1 MNDAAPAR
9 RTVGVVFWASL
20 GLSALFVVW
29 GVAAPGHQ
37 MASMN
42 TALNW
47 VTSGFGWAYLILP
60 LLLLGLLTGLACSRY
75 GHIRLGA
82 DDDRPEFATHTWIA
96 MILCAVMGIGLV
108 SYGVA
113 EPILHFAAPPHG
125 LAEPE
130 SSQAAVLALQYSF
143 YDWGLHAWAIFAVFG
158 LALGYSMYRKQR
170 PGLVSALFRPL
181 LGRHA
186 DGPVGKAIDVFT
198 VFATLFGTTTSL
210 GLGALQ
216 IDNGLNRVLGTPTGT
231 TTQVVI
237 VAVVTALFSLS
248 AASGVK
254 RGIRYTSEINL
265 SVASV
270 LFLFVLFLG
279 PTAFLI
285 SLFLESLGQYGSE
298 FLLMSLRGPAF
309 GDTEWMQLW
318 TYFMMAWWVSWGAF
332 VGVFLARISRGR
344 TIRQFVL
351 VVLGMPSLAFFAW
364 FSVFGGS
371 AIELDLNH
379 GTDIA
384 GSTADE
390 LNSAFFATLA
400 EFPLPMVTATL
411 VVILAVLFFVS
422 GADANTYVLG
432 MLTTRGSI
440 QPRTSI
446 LLLWGAMTGALAII
460 LLFSGG
466 LDALQQTVIV
476 ASAPFLVVIVG
487 VVVAFLRDLR
497 TESPGTQ
504 SPRAHTSEARSSQTR
519 DPDVGTDGSAGTAG
533 LGGGEPAATPDPR
546 SE

>member
-1 MNDAAPAR
+1 MNDATATR

-20 GLSALFVVW
+20 SVSALFVVW
-29 GVAAPGHQ
+29 GVAAPEHQ

-42 TALNW
+42 AALNW
-47 VTSGFGWAYLILP
+47 ITTRFGWAYLLLP
-60 LLLLGLLTGLACSRY
+60 LLLLALLLGLAFGRY
-75 GHIRLGA
+75 GRVRLGS
-82 DDDRPEFATHTWIA
+82 DQDRPEFATHTWIA

-113 EPILHFAAPPHG
+113 EPISHFATPPHG
-125 LAEPE
+125 LAEAGTP
-130 SSQAAVLALQYSF
+130 QAAVLVLQYSF
-143 YDWGLHAWAIFAVFG
+143 YDWGLHAWAIFAIFG
-158 LALGYSMYRKQR
+158 LALGYSIHRKKR
-170 PGLVSALFRPL
+170 PGLVSALFWPL

-186 DGPVGKAIDVFT
+186 DGPVGKAIDIFT

-216 IDNGLNRVLGTPTGT
+216 IDNGLNRLLSTPSGA

-237 VAVVTALFSLS
+237 VVVITVLFSLS

-265 SVASV
+265 SVASL
-270 LFLFVLFLG
+270 LFVFVLFLG
-279 PTAFLI
+279 PTAFLV
-285 SLFLESLGQYGSE
+285 SLFLESIGQYGNE

-309 GDTEWMQLW
+309 GDIAWLRDW

-351 VVLGMPSLAFFAW
+351 VVLGLPSLAFFTW

-371 AIELDLNH
+371 AIELDMNH

-384 GSTADE
+384 GATATE
-390 LNSAFFATLA
+390 INSAFFVTLA

-411 VVILAVLFFVS
+411 VVILAVLFFIS

-432 MLTTRGSI
+432 MLTTHGSI
-440 QPRTSI
+440 RPRTSI

-460 LLFSGG
+460 LLLSGG
-466 LDALQQTVIV
+466 LEALQQTAVV
-476 ASAPFLVVIVG
+476 SSAPFLVIIVG
-487 VVVAFLRDLR
+487 VVVCFLRDLR
-497 TESPGTQ
+497 TEG
-504 SPRAHTSEARSSQTR
+504 A
-519 DPDVGTDGSAGTAG
+519 VGTNLAPRYLAHV
-533 LGGGEPAATPDPR
+533 TP
-546 SE
+546 EKTE

>member
-1 MNDAAPAR
+1 MNDAPTGR

-20 GLSALFVVW
+20 AISALFVVW
-29 GVAAPGHQ
+29 GVVAPEHQ
-37 MASMN
+37 MSTMN
-42 TALNW
+42 SALNAI
-47 VTSGFGWAYLILP
+47 TSGFGWAYLLLP
-60 LLLLGLLTGLACSRY
+60 LLLLALLVGLALSRY
-75 GHIRLGA
+75 GRVRLGA
-82 DDDRPEFATHTWIA
+82 DEDRPEFATHTWIA

-108 SYGVA
+108 SYGIA
-113 EPILHFAAPPHG
+113 EPISHFAVPPHD
-125 LAEPE
+125 LAEPGTPK
-130 SSQAAVLALQYSF
+130 AAVLALQYSF

-216 IDNGLNRVLGTPTGT
+216 IDNGLNRILGTPTGA

-237 VAVVTALFSLS
+237 VVAVTVLFSLS

-279 PTAFLI
+279 PTAFLV

-309 GDTEWMQLW
+309 GDTEWLQGW

-344 TIRQFVL
+344 TIRQFIL

-371 AIELDLNH
+371 AIDLDLNG

-384 GSTADE
+384 GATAAD
-390 LNSAFFATLA
+390 LNSAFFVTLA

-432 MLTTRGSI
+432 MLTTHGSI
-440 QPRTSI
+440 QPRTPI
-446 LLLWGAMTGALAII
+446 LLLWGAVTGALAII
-460 LLFSGG
+460 LLISGG
-466 LDALQQTVIV
+466 LNALQQTVIV

-487 VVVAFLRDLR
+487 VVVSFLRDLR
-497 TESPGTQ
+497 TEPATA
-504 SPRAHTSEARSSQTR
+504 PCPHH
-519 DPDVGTDGSAGTAG
+519 DHGTAAQAD
-533 LGGGEPAATPDPR
+533 EPARTG
-546 SE
+546 

>member
-1 MNDAAPAR
+1 MNDATTAR

-20 GLSALFVVW
+20 SIAALFVAW
-29 GVAAPGHQ
+29 GVAAPDHQ
-37 MASMN
+37 MASMS

-47 VTSGFGWAYLILP
+47 VTGRFGWAYLLLP
-60 LLLLGLLTGLACSRY
+60 LLLLALLVGLACSRY
-75 GHIRLGA
+75 GRVRLGS

-113 EPILHFAAPPHG
+113 EPISHFATPPHG
-125 LAEPE
+125 LAEPGTP
-130 SSQAAVLALQYSF
+130 QAAVLALQYSF

-158 LALGYSMYRKQR
+158 LALGYSMYRKKR

-216 IDNGLNRVLGTPTGT
+216 IDNGLNRLLGTPTGT
-231 TTQVVI
+231 TTQAVI
-237 VAVVTALFSLS
+237 VVVVTVLFSLS

-265 SVASV
+265 SVASL
-270 LFLFVLFLG
+270 LFVFVLFLG
-279 PTAFLI
+279 PTAFLV
-285 SLFLESLGQYGSE
+285 SLFLESLGQYGNE

-309 GDTEWMQLW
+309 GDTEWMQGW

-344 TIRQFVL
+344 TIRQFIL
-351 VVLGMPSLAFFAW
+351 VVLGMPSLAFFTW

-371 AIELDLNH
+371 AIELDMNH

-384 GSTADE
+384 GATAQE
-390 LNSAFFATLA
+390 INSAFFATLA
-400 EFPLPMVTATL
+400 EFPLPTVTAAL

-422 GADANTYVLG
+422 GADANTYVLS
-432 MLTTRGSI
+432 MLTTHGSLA
-440 QPRTSI
+440 PRTPI

-460 LLFSGG
+460 LLYSGG

-476 ASAPFLVVIVG
+476 TSAPFLVVIVG
-487 VVVAFLRDLR
+487 VVVCFLRDLR
-497 TESPGTQ
+497 TEGTVEAAAP
-504 SPRAHTSEARSSQTR
+504 PRQPAQAESEAT
-519 DPDVGTDGSAGTAG
+519 V
-533 LGGGEPAATPDPR
+533 
-546 SE
+546 

>member
-1 MNDAAPAR
+1 MNDSTPAR

-20 GLSALFVVW
+20 AISALFVVW
-29 GVAAPGHQ
+29 GVAAPEHQ
-37 MASMN
+37 MNSMSA
-42 TALNW
+42 ALNW
-47 VTSGFGWAYLILP
+47 ITSGFGWAYLLLP
-60 LLLLGLLTGLACSRY
+60 LLLLALLGGLACSRY
-75 GHIRLGA
+75 GRVRLGA

-96 MILCAVMGIGLV
+96 MILCTVMGIGLV
-108 SYGVA
+108 SYGIA
-113 EPILHFAAPPHG
+113 EPISHFATPPHG
-125 LAEPE
+125 LADPE

-143 YDWGLHAWAIFAVFG
+143 FDWGLHAWAIFAVFG
-158 LALGYSMYRKQR
+158 LALGYSMHRKKR

-216 IDNGLNRVLGTPTGT
+216 IDNGLNRLVGTPTGT
-231 TTQVVI
+231 TTQIVI
-237 VAVVTALFSLS
+237 VIVVTALFSLS
-248 AASGVK
+248 AASGIK
-254 RGIRYTSEINL
+254 RGIRYISEINL
-265 SVASV
+265 SVAAV

-285 SLFLESLGQYGSE
+285 SLFLESFGQYGSE

-309 GDTEWMQLW
+309 GDVEWLQNW

-332 VGVFLARISRGR
+332 VGLFLARISRGR
-344 TIRQFVL
+344 TIRQFIL

-364 FSVFGGS
+364 FSVFGGA
-371 AIELDLNH
+371 AIDLDLNH

-384 GSTADE
+384 GATAAD

-400 EFPLPMVTATL
+400 EFPLPGLTATL

-460 LLFSGG
+460 LLLSGG
-466 LDALQQTVIV
+466 LGALQQTVIV

-487 VVVAFLRDLR
+487 VVVSFLRDLR
-497 TESPGTQ
+497 SEDPVAVTGAPTAHPVPETEVPAVTVS
-504 SPRAHTSEARSSQTR
+504 
-519 DPDVGTDGSAGTAG
+519 
-533 LGGGEPAATPDPR
+533 EPAPTPGPR
-546 SE
+546 PE

>member
-1 MNDAAPAR
+1 MNDSATAR
-9 RTVGVVFWASL
+9 GAVGTVFWASL
-20 GLSALFVVW
+20 ALSSLFVVW
-29 GVAAPGHQ
+29 GVAAPDHQ
-37 MASMN
+37 MAVMN
-42 TALNW
+42 SALNRI
-47 VTSGFGWAYLILP
+47 TSGFGWAYLLLP
-60 LLLLGLLTGLACSRY
+60 LLLLVLLVGLAFSRY
-75 GHIRLGA
+75 GRIRLG
-82 DDDRPEFATHTWIA
+82 DDGDRPEFATHTWIA

-108 SYGVA
+108 SYGIA
-113 EPILHFAAPPHG
+113 EPISHFAVPPHG
-125 LAEPE
+125 LAEPGTPE
-130 SSQAAVLALQYSF
+130 AAVRALQYSF

-158 LALGYSMYRKQR
+158 LALGYSMYRKKR

-186 DGPVGKAIDVFT
+186 DGPAGKAIDVFT

-216 IDNGLNRVLGTPTGT
+216 IDSGLNRLLGTPTGT

-237 VAVVTALFSLS
+237 VVVVTALFSLS
-248 AASGVK
+248 AASGVQ
-254 RGIRYTSEINL
+254 RGIRYISEVNL
-265 SVASV
+265 SVAAL
-270 LFLFVLFLG
+270 LFVFVLFLG
-279 PTAFLI
+279 PTAFLV
-285 SLFLESLGQYGSE
+285 SLFLESLGQYGDE

-309 GDTEWMQLW
+309 GDTAWMQGW

-371 AIELDLNH
+371 AIDLDLNH

-384 GSTADE
+384 GSTAAD
-390 LNSAFFATLA
+390 LNSAFFTTLA
-400 EFPLPMVTATL
+400 EFPLPAVTAAL
-411 VVILAVLFFVS
+411 VVVLAVLFFVS

-432 MLTTRGSI
+432 MLTTRGSLG
-440 QPRTSI
+440 PRVPI

-460 LLFSGG
+460 LLLSGG

-487 VVVAFLRDLR
+487 VVVCFWRDLR
-497 TESPGTQ
+497 AEDAGAADTPGHPARSAPEESP
-504 SPRAHTSEARSSQTR
+504 
-519 DPDVGTDGSAGTAG
+519 
-533 LGGGEPAATPDPR
+533 
-546 SE
+546 

>member
-1 MNDAAPAR
+1 MSSGDTPAER
-9 RTVGVVFWASL
+9 RLGTVFWASL
-20 GLSALFVVW
+20 ALSSLFVAW
-29 GVAAPGHQ
+29 GVLAPGHQ
-37 MASMN
+37 MATMN
-42 TALNW
+42 AALDQI
-47 VTSGFGWAYLILP
+47 TRGFGWAYLLLP
-60 LLLLGLLTGLACSRY
+60 LLLLLLLAGLAFSRY
-75 GHIRLGA
+75 GRIRLGS

-108 SYGVA
+108 SYGIA
-113 EPILHFAAPPHG
+113 EPISHFASPPHG
-125 LAEPE
+125 LAEAGTP
-130 SSQAAVLALQYSF
+130 QAAVRALQYSF

-158 LALGYSMYRKQR
+158 LGLGYSMYRKKR

-186 DGPVGKAIDVFT
+186 DGPAGKAIDIFT

-216 IDNGLNRVLGTPTGT
+216 IDNGLNRLLGTPTGT
-231 TTQVVI
+231 ATQVVI
-237 VAVVTALFSLS
+237 VIAVTAVFSLS
-248 AASGVK
+248 AASGVQ
-254 RGIRYTSEINL
+254 RGIRYISELNL
-265 SVASV
+265 SVALL
-270 LFLFVLFLG
+270 LFVFVLFLG
-279 PTAFLI
+279 PTAFLV
-285 SLFLESLGQYGSE
+285 SLFLESLGQYGDE

-309 GDTEWMQLW
+309 GDTAWLQSW

-344 TIRQFVL
+344 TIRQFIL

-371 AIELDLNH
+371 AIELDLDH

-384 GSTADE
+384 GATAAD

-400 EFPLPMVTATL
+400 EFPFPTVTAAL
-411 VVILAVLFFVS
+411 VVLLAVLFFVS

-440 QPRTSI
+440 RPRIPI

-460 LLFSGG
+460 LLLSGG
-466 LDALQQTVIV
+466 LAALQQTVIV

-487 VVVAFLRDLR
+487 VVVCLWRDLK
-497 TESPGTQ
+497 T
-504 SPRAHTSEARSSQTR
+504 
-519 DPDVGTDGSAGTAG
+519 
-533 LGGGEPAATPDPR
+533 EPADASLP
-546 SE
+546 SEPGSHGTLERTT

>member
-1 MNDAAPAR
+1 MNDTTER

-20 GLSALFVVW
+20 SISALFVVW
-29 GVAAPGHQ
+29 GVAAPEHQ
-37 MASMN
+37 TATMDS
-42 TALNW
+42 ALNW
-47 VTSGFGWAYLILP
+47 ITSSFGWAYLLLP
-60 LLLLGLLTGLACSRY
+60 LLLLALLTGLACSRY
-75 GHIRLGA
+75 GRIRLGS
-82 DDDRPEFATHTWIA
+82 DEDRPEFATHTWIA
-96 MILCAVMGIGLV
+96 MILCTVMGIGLV
-108 SYGVA
+108 SYGIA
-113 EPILHFAAPPHG
+113 EPISHFTTPPHG
-125 LAEPE
+125 LAEAGTPG
-130 SSQAAVLALQYSF
+130 AAVLALQYSF
-143 YDWGLHAWAIFAVFG
+143 YDWGLHAWAIFAIFG
-158 LALGYSMYRKQR
+158 LALAYSMHRKKR

-186 DGPVGKAIDVFT
+186 DGPLGKAIDVFT

-216 IDNGLNRVLGTPTGT
+216 IDNGLNRLLGTPTGI

-237 VAVVTALFSLS
+237 VVVVTALFSLS
-248 AASGVK
+248 AASGIK
-254 RGIRYTSEINL
+254 RGIRYISEINL
-265 SVASV
+265 SVAAV
-270 LFLFVLFLG
+270 LFLFVLLLG

-285 SLFLESLGQYGSE
+285 SLLLESFGQYGGD

-309 GDTEWMQLW
+309 GDTEWLQGW

-332 VGVFLARISRGR
+332 VGLFLARISRGR

-371 AIELDLNH
+371 AIDLDLNH

-384 GSTADE
+384 GATAAD

-400 EFPLPMVTATL
+400 EFPIPSVTTAL

-432 MLTTRGSI
+432 MLTTHGSI
-440 QPRTSI
+440 RPRTPI

-466 LDALQQTVIV
+466 LNALQQTVIV
-476 ASAPFLVVIVG
+476 ASAPFLVIIVG
-487 VVVAFLRDLR
+487 VVVSFCRDLR
-497 TESPGTQ
+497 SEERAESVGAPT
-504 SPRAHTSEARSSQTR
+504 AHPAA
-519 DPDVGTDGSAGTAG
+519 DD
-533 LGGGEPAATPDPR
+533 EPAVEASAPLR
-546 SE
+546 SD

>member
-1 MNDAAPAR
+1 MNDSTTVR
-9 RTVGVVFWASL
+9 GTVGTVFWASL
-20 GLSALFVVW
+20 ALSSLFVVW
-29 GVAAPGHQ
+29 GVAAPDHQ
-37 MASMN
+37 MAVMN
-42 TALNW
+42 SALNRI
-47 VTSGFGWAYLILP
+47 TSGFGWAYLLLP
-60 LLLLGLLTGLACSRY
+60 LLLLALLVGLAFSRY
-75 GHIRLGA
+75 GRIRLG
-82 DDDRPEFATHTWIA
+82 DDGDRPEFATHTWIA

-108 SYGVA
+108 SYGIA
-113 EPILHFAAPPHG
+113 EPISHFAVPPHD
-125 LAEPE
+125 LAEPGTP
-130 SSQAAVLALQYSF
+130 QAAVLALQYSF

-158 LALGYSMYRKQR
+158 LALGYSMYRKKR

-186 DGPVGKAIDVFT
+186 DGPAGKAIDVFT

-216 IDNGLNRVLGTPTGT
+216 IDNGLNRLLGTPTGT

-237 VAVVTALFSLS
+237 VVVVTVLFSLS
-248 AASGVK
+248 AASGVQ
-254 RGIRYTSEINL
+254 RGIRYISEVNL
-265 SVASV
+265 SVAAL
-270 LFLFVLFLG
+270 LFVFVLFLG
-279 PTAFLI
+279 PTAFLV
-285 SLFLESLGQYGSE
+285 SLFLESLGQYGDE

-309 GDTEWMQLW
+309 GDTAWMQGW

-371 AIELDLNH
+371 AIDLDLNH

-384 GSTADE
+384 GSTAAD
-390 LNSAFFATLA
+390 LNSAFFTTLA
-400 EFPLPMVTATL
+400 EFPLPAVTAAM
-411 VVILAVLFFVS
+411 VVVLAVLFFVS

-432 MLTTRGSI
+432 MLTTRGSLR
-440 QPRTSI
+440 PPVAI

-466 LDALQQTVIV
+466 LAALQQTVIV

-487 VVVAFLRDLR
+487 VVVCFWRDLR
-497 TESPGTQ
+497 SEGTGAVGT
-504 SPRAHTSEARSSQTR
+504 PRQPARSAPEET
-519 DPDVGTDGSAGTAG
+519 
-533 LGGGEPAATPDPR
+533 L
-546 SE
+546 